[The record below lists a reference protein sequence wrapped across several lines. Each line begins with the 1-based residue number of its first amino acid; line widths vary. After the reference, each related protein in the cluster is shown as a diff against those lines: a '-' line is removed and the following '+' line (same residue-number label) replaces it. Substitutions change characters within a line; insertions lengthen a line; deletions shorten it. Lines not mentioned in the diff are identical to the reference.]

1 MDKTWII
8 IVIIVSS
15 MALIVIPIIVKARKA
30 ELLKRKKAGEIIQD
44 RKAPIQ
50 NASASKDRD
59 NKTA

>member
-1 MDKTWII
+1 
-8 IVIIVSS
+8 